1 MGTGTDAK
9 LQATEVGVEAAVRA
23 RYERAA
29 RKTEDLL
36 CSPVEYEEEYL
47 KAIPKEILERDYG
60 CGDPSRFARPGDAV
74 LDLGSGGGKICY
86 ILSQKVGA
94 TGRVIGVDS
103 NDEMLGLARR
113 HRGNVAKKIGYSN
126 VEFRKAR
133 IQDLKLDYE
142 LLDEHLSRHPV
153 ENSRD
158 LLKVEALTDEL
169 RTMSPLIPDNS
180 VDLVVSNCVLNLV
193 RDEDKHQLIHE
204 MYRVLRK
211 GGRIAISDIVSD
223 EDIPDHMKRDPE
235 LWSGCVSG
243 AFREDLFLKTL
254 EDAKFYGIT
263 LERWES
269 KPYRTVEGIEFRSV
283 TLQAVKGKEGPCIER
298 NQAVIYKGPWKKVS
312 DDDGHLLERGRRMA
326 VCEKTFGIYS
336 KAPYRD
342 DFIFLEPFEPTPEE
356 EAKPFD
362 CRRVAF
368 RHPRETKGQEYN
380 VTESSG
386 EACCAPGE
394 SCG

>member
-9 LQATEVGVEAAVRA
+9 LQASQVGVEAAVRA

-29 RKTEDLL
+29 RETEHVL

-60 CGDPSRFARPGDAV
+60 CGDPSRFARPGDTV

-94 TGRVIGVDS
+94 PGRVIGVDS

-126 VEFRKAR
+126 VEFCKAR

-158 LLKVEALTDEL
+158 LLKVEALADEL
-169 RTMSPLIPDNS
+169 RTTSPLIPDNS

-254 EDAKFYGIT
+254 EEAKFYGIT

-269 KPYRTVEGIEFRSV
+269 KPYRTVEGI
-283 TLQAVKGKEGPCIER
+283 
-298 NQAVIYKGPWKKVS
+298 
-312 DDDGHLLERGRRMA
+312 
-326 VCEKTFGIYS
+326 
-336 KAPYRD
+336 
-342 DFIFLEPFEPTPEE
+342 
-356 EAKPFD
+356 
-362 CRRVAF
+362 
-368 RHPRETKGQEYN
+368 
-380 VTESSG
+380 
-386 EACCAPGE
+386 
-394 SCG
+394 

>member
-1 MGTGTDAK
+1 MGTSTEPK
-9 LQATEVGVEAAVRA
+9 LQPAEIGVEAAVRA

-29 RKTEDLL
+29 QETEDLL
-36 CSPVEYEEEYL
+36 CSPVAYEEEYL
-47 KAIPKEILERDYG
+47 KVIPKEIIERDYG
-60 CGDPSRFARPGDAV
+60 CGDPSRFAGPGDTV
-74 LDLGSGGGKICY
+74 LDLGSGSGKICY

-94 TGRVIGVDS
+94 TGRVIGVDF

-113 HRGNVAKKIGYSN
+113 YRNEVAKKIGYSN

-142 LLDEHLSRHPV
+142 LLDEHLRRHPV
-153 ENSRD
+153 GNSHD
-158 LLKVEALTDEL
+158 LLKVEALADEL
-169 RTMSPLIPDNS
+169 RTTRPLIPDHS

-193 RDEDKHQLIHE
+193 RDEDKLQLIHE
-204 MYRVLRK
+204 MYRVLRR

-254 EDAKFYGIT
+254 EEAKFYGIT
-263 LERWES
+263 FERWES
-269 KPYRTVEGIEFRSV
+269 KPYRRVEGIEFRSV

-298 NQAVIYKGPWKKVS
+298 NQAVIYKGPWKKVF
-312 DDDGHLLERGRRMA
+312 DDDGHVLERGRRMA

-342 DFIFLEPFEPTPEE
+342 DFILLEPYEPTPED
-356 EAKPFD
+356 EAKLFD

-368 RHPRETKGQEYN
+368 RDLRETKGQDYN

-386 EACCAPGE
+386 EVCCGPGE